1 MADGVEP
8 EVEPALEELLE
19 FLRTSRGFDFTGY
32 KRGSLGRRIT
42 KRMHAVG
49 VDDYHAYQEL
59 LEAEP
64 HEFVELFNTI
74 LINVTEFLRDAD
86 AWQYLS
92 EAVVPQ
98 LLDSNDNDDPVRAW
112 SAGCASGE
120 EAYSL
125 AVVLC
130 DAMGEEA
137 FRQRVKVYGTD
148 ADEEALAVAR
158 LARYPATAVN
168 EAFTREQADRSFE
181 PDDDDLLFRK
191 DLRRAVIFGRHDLVQ
206 DPPISRVDLLV
217 CRNTLMY
224 FNADTQQRILA
235 NFHFALSEHGYL
247 FLGKSEALAGRSGLF
262 VHTDQNRHVFRKAH
276 TERVGRPY
284 AQGPRIQ
291 ARVPTA
297 DDLADLTFEN
307 A

>member
-1 MADGVEP
+1 
-8 EVEPALEELLE
+8 
-19 FLRTSRGFDFTGY
+19 
-32 KRGSLGRRIT
+32 
-42 KRMHAVG
+42 MHAVG
-49 VDDYHAYQEL
+49 VDDYHAYQAL

-92 EAVVPQ
+92 EVVAPQ
-98 LLDSNDNDDPVRAW
+98 LLDSNGEDDPVRAW

-158 LARYPATAVN
+158 LGRYPASSVRA
-168 EAFTREQADRSFE
+168 AFNAEQVDRSFE
-181 PDDDDLLFRK
+181 PD
-191 DLRRAVIFGRHDLVQ
+191 
-206 DPPISRVDLLV
+206 
-217 CRNTLMY
+217 
-224 FNADTQQRILA
+224 
-235 NFHFALSEHGYL
+235 
-247 FLGKSEALAGRSGLF
+247 
-262 VHTDQNRHVFRKAH
+262 
-276 TERVGRPY
+276 
-284 AQGPRIQ
+284 
-291 ARVPTA
+291 A
-297 DDLADLTFEN
+297 DDMGFR
-307 A
+307 